1 METWAQFVTQLGLSV
16 TLVMFF
22 VWTGNERE
30 KANQG
35 RVSDLENFI
44 RTSLL
49 TSTAEST
56 RALVQ
61 AASALADA
69 ATAISDS
76 SKVIGSNTVALKDLE
91 KVIQAGMCPMT
102 KGEPDEARRRHQAI
116 AGRDTSQ

>member
-1 METWAQFVTQLGLSV
+1 VETWAQFITQLGLSV

-30 KANQG
+30 KANQL
-35 RVSDLENFI
+35 RVSNLEDFI

-49 TSTAEST
+49 TSNAEST

-69 ATAISDS
+69 ASAIADS

-91 KVIQAGMCPMT
+91 KVIQAGMCPIS
-102 KGEPDEARRRHQAI
+102 KGETDEARRRHQAI
-116 AGRDTSQ
+116 IGKDVSQ